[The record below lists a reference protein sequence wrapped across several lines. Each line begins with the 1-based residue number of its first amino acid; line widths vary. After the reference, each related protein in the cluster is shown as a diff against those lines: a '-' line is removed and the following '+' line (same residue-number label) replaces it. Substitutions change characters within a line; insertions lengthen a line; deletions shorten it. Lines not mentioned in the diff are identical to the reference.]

1 MKLCLGNYFKLR
13 DEAIEAKRW
22 EKISVERRQ
31 EADERARF
39 GLKMMEQFEKMIDRQ
54 EKGKNKNGAPE

>member
-22 EKISVERRQ
+22 GKISVERRQ
-31 EADERARF
+31 EADERARL

-54 EKGKNKNGAPE
+54 EKGKSKNGSPE